1 MPRAK
6 AFMQKPSNR
15 LPDIAVLEALAK
27 QAIQNGK
34 EQDAIKAWGQIL
46 NQDPNHVRTLGALGH
61 YSFRKGDM
69 QSARV
74 AFQRVVDIDGADPQQ
89 WVNLA
94 LACQGLKDE
103 QGEEGAIKGALTAD
117 PGDLLG
123 LILRGNLLERQG
135 KPHQAAA
142 AYGAAATVSP
152 ALEQLSPELRPAVMH
167 ALSFQDKHN
176 KDCAAFLD
184 AYLEPHYKNHSGER
198 LGRFRDSID
207 IMVGRKLRY
216 DALPLLHYYPGLPA
230 IEFYER
236 EDFPWLD
243 AFESSTSAIRD
254 EFLNV
259 LNTEQGFT
267 PYITYPDD
275 VPLNQWAELNN
286 SPQWSAFHL
295 IKSGRQVADNAAKC
309 PLTMRLLSTA
319 PQPVQTG
326 RTPAAMFSLLKPKT
340 RIPPHTGSSNVRLV
354 THLPLIIPESCG
366 FRVGNQ
372 TREWVPGK
380 AWVFDDTIQH
390 EAWNDSDKLR
400 VVLIF
405 DIWNPH
411 LTPPERELITAMTAG
426 MEKFAGVAAGFDL

>member
-1 MPRAK
+1 
-6 AFMQKPSNR
+6 MQKNRNR
-15 LPDIAVLEALAK
+15 LPDIAVLEAVAR
-27 QAIQNGK
+27 QALQNGK
-34 EQDAIKAWGQIL
+34 EQEAIRAWGQIL
-46 NQDPNHVRTLGALGH
+46 DQDPNHVRTLTALGQH
-61 YSFRKGDM
+61 SFRKGDM

-74 AFQRVVDIDGADPQQ
+74 AFQRVVNVSGADPQQ
-89 WVNLA
+89 WINLA

-103 QGEEGAIKGALTAD
+103 PGEEAAIKGALTTD

-123 LILRGNLLERQG
+123 LVLRGNLLERQG
-135 KPHQAAA
+135 KSHQAAS
-142 AYGAAATVSP
+142 AYGAVTTVSP
-152 ALEQLSPELRPAVMH
+152 PIEQLSPELRPAVIH
-167 ALSFQDKHN
+167 AMSFQDRYN
-176 KDCAAFLD
+176 KECATFID
-184 AYLEPHYKNHSGER
+184 AYLEPHYKEFSGER
-198 LGRFRDSID
+198 LARFRQSID
-207 IMVGRKLRY
+207 IMVGRKRRF
-216 DALPLLHYYPGLPA
+216 DSMPLLHYYPGLPA
-230 IEFYER
+230 IEFFER
-236 EDFPWLD
+236 ADFPWLD
-243 AFESSTSAIRD
+243 GFEASTDAIRD

-259 LNTEQGFT
+259 LATEQGFT

-295 IKSGRQVADNAAKC
+295 IKAGNQVLDNAAKC
-309 PLTMRLLSTA
+309 PLTMSLLETA

-354 THLPLIIPESCG
+354 THVPLIIPQGCG
-366 FRVGNQ
+366 FRVGND

-405 DIWNPH
+405 DIWHPH
-411 LTPPERELITAMTAG
+411 LTPPERALISAMTAG
-426 MEKFAGVAAGFDL
+426 MDAFAGSAAGFEL